1 MATTTAHE
9 QAIAMLGLRATPR
22 SAIDMVPTLRKG
34 LPSRSLERV
43 ATELG
48 MSPIAV
54 GGLLGI
60 PSRTLARRLQEKR
73 TFTPDESQRVF
84 RLSRVL
90 ALVTSALG
98 SVDKA
103 RHWLQTPNRVLEGQ
117 VPLELL
123 DTDVGAD
130 AVIEEIG
137 RIEHGVFA

>member
-1 MATTTAHE
+1 MTAHE
-9 QAIAMLGLRATPR
+9 QAIAMLGLRAHPR
-22 SAIDMVPTLRKG
+22 SPIDMIPAIRKG
-34 LPSRSLERV
+34 FPSTTLERV
-43 ATELG
+43 AEELG
-48 MSPIAV
+48 LSPVAV

-60 PSRTLARRLQEKR
+60 PGRTLARRLQEKR
-73 TFTPDESQRVF
+73 AFTPDESQRVF

-90 ALVTSALG
+90 TQATSALG
-98 SVDKA
+98 SLEKA
-103 RHWLQTPNRVLEGQ
+103 RHWLKTPNRVLEGQ